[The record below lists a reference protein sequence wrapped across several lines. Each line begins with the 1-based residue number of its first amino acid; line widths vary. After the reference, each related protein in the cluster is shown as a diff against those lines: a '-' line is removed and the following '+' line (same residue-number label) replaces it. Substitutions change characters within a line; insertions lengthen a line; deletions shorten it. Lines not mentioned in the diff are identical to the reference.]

1 MVNMMILGPGFGFL
15 PMKILAKQKWDMS
28 GVDNVIWG
36 VRRGPPW
43 SQMVAVSVLDTDGV
57 G

>member
-1 MVNMMILGPGFGFL
+1 M
-15 PMKILAKQKWDMS
+15 LAGGGGDGGRIFTGSHEKQKWDMS

-36 VRRGPPW
+36 VRWGPPW